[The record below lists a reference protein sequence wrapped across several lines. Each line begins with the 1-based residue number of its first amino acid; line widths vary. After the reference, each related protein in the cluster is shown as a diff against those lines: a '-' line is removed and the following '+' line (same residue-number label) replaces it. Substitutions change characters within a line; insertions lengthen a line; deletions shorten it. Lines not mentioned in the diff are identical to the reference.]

1 MKIRTMHVEELDFAS
16 MFIGQAKVSAI
27 KEAVAKGGKLE
38 MKESGFSDAGGDF
51 TQILVDGIPQ
61 ATMDGY

>member
-1 MKIRTMHVEELDFAS
+1 MN
-16 MFIGQAKVSAI
+16 AI

-61 ATMDGY
+61 ATMGGY

>member
-1 MKIRTMHVEELDFAS
+1 MRIRPMNVSELSLAS
-16 MFIGQAKVSAI
+16 MFIGKDKVEAI
-27 KEAVAKGGKLE
+27 KKAVAEGGKLE

-61 ATMDGY
+61 ATMGGY